1 MAPPLQFRILRAG
14 ISLLLIA
21 SWLGAANHCLL
32 AGFVPKAPSAAI
44 HDHCAMQKSSAPK
57 KHDNG
62 CDGQNCCKS
71 LSVVASALAKNLV
84 TCDTFSFT
92 AQDYLIS
99 TASLLEAAHTVPT
112 GQLDT
117 GPPPAHSFAES
128 ILQQSLLAHAPPSFA

>member
-1 MAPPLQFRILRAG
+1 MKQPLPSRFLRAAL
-14 ISLLLIA
+14 SLLLIA

-32 AGFVPKAPSAAI
+32 AGFVKAPAAATP
-44 HDHCAMQKSSAPK
+44 DHCAMQESSAPK

-84 TCDTFSFT
+84 AYDIFSFAT
-92 AQDYLIS
+92 QDYLIS
-99 TASLLEAAHTVPT
+99 TASLLEAAHAVPT

-117 GPPPAHSFAES
+117 GPPPGHSFAES
-128 ILQQSLLAHAPPSFA
+128 ILQQSLLAHAPPSLA